1 MERKSEPVEI
11 QPTFVINNSQVTQI
25 LTRSIE
31 YTTSKSEFYETTK
44 EEQYGV
50 KGKSHKIKNAPNF
63 TKLCF
68 RLVSLSIW
76 AVQARKG

>member
-31 YTTSKSEFYETTK
+31 YTTTKTEFYETTK

-50 KGKSHKIKNAPNF
+50 KGESHKIHNSELLA
-63 TKLCF
+63 F
-68 RLVSLSIW
+68 RENEDFLGNKS
-76 AVQARKG
+76 